1 MTLEHINMRFQKG
14 GFFSKD
20 RSVHVLK
27 DIDLTIGE
35 GEILALVGESGCGK
49 TTLSNLLM
57 RFYDVDKGCVSVDG
71 HDIREIT
78 RKSLRSHYGMVLQE
92 TWLKKATVRE
102 NLLMG
107 NPEATEEEMI

>member
-49 TTLSNLLM
+49 TTLGKIITGLYVPTEGQIALQGESGESALL
-57 RFYDVDKGCVSVDG
+57 FAGAVYSAGFLCGTQSGKDHLSKPLCAYP
-71 HDIREIT
+71 H
-78 RKSLRSHYGMVLQE
+78 
-92 TWLKKATVRE
+92 A
-102 NLLMG
+102 
-107 NPEATEEEMI
+107 